1 MALYHLSA
9 KALSRSSGA
18 SAVAAAA
25 YRSGED
31 LIDERTGD
39 RHDYSRRSGVDAAE
53 IIAPDQ
59 APDWVRDR
67 AQLWNAAEA
76 AERRRDSQVAREVMV
91 ALPVELDVQEQRAGV
106 REFCR
111 QEFASQGM
119 VADVSYHGTGSEN
132 PHAHILL
139 TMRRIEG
146 QGFGKKERAWNGKER
161 LEGWRESWSNHA
173 NRALDRA
180 GRSERIDH
188 RTLKE
193 QRQEALDRGDLEKA
207 AELDREPQ
215 VHLGKSLYMEAKNI
229 STEIGTRFLEIA
241 ERNLERVVARG
252 RQQFMEVYRELLSLS
267 PPEPSQPSQ
276 GRKLEQPEKDTN
288 RCMTPGGG

>member
-1 MALYHLSA
+1 MAIYHFNA
-9 KALSRSSGA
+9 QALSRSSGA

-25 YRSGED
+25 YRSGKD
-31 LIDERTGD
+31 LTDQRTGE
-39 RHDYSRRSGVDAAE
+39 RHDYSRRSGVDHAE

-59 APDWVRDR
+59 APEWVQDR

-76 AERRRDSQVAREVMV
+76 AERRRDSQVAREVRV
-91 ALPVELDVQEQRAGV
+91 ALPSELEGQEQRDLV

-111 QEFASQGM
+111 QEFVGDGM
-119 VADVSYHGTGSEN
+119 VADVAYHDTGGEN

-146 QGFGKKERAWNGKER
+146 QGFGKKERTWNGKER
-161 LEGWRESWSNHA
+161 LEGWRESWADHA

-180 GRSERIDH
+180 GQPERIDH

-193 QRQEALDRGDLEKA
+193 QRQEALDRGELERA
-207 AELDREPQ
+207 AELNREPQ
-215 VHLGKSLYMEAKNI
+215 VHLGKALYMEAKSI

-267 PPEPSQPSQ
+267 PPEPKQTSQ
-276 GRKLEQPEKDTN
+276 GRDLEKPDKEQNT
-288 RCMTPGGG
+288 CMTPGRS

>member
-1 MALYHLSA
+1 MA
-9 KALSRSSGA
+9 A
-18 SAVAAAA
+18 SA

-31 LIDERTGD
+31 LTDERTGD
-39 RHDYSRRSGVDAAE
+39 RHDYSRRSGVDHAE

-67 AQLWNAAEA
+67 AQLWNAAEV

-91 ALPVELDVQEQRAGV
+91 ALPKELEAQKQRGLV

-111 QEFASQGM
+111 QEFAGQGM
-119 VADVSYHGTGSEN
+119 VADVAYHGTGSEN

-146 QGFGKKERAWNGKER
+146 QGFGKKERSWNGKER
-161 LEGWRESWSNHA
+161 LEGWREAWA
-173 NRALDRA
+173 DRTNRALDRRPSI
-180 GRSERIDH
+180 RSASHH
-188 RTLKE
+188 RTLRE
-193 QRQEALDRGDLEKA
+193 QHQEALDRGDLGKA

-215 VHLGKSLYMEAKNI
+215 VHLGKALYMEAKNI
-229 STEIGTRFLEIA
+229 STEMGTRFLEIA

-267 PPEPSQPSQ
+267 PPEPEQPS
-276 GRKLEQPEKDTN
+276 LN
-288 RCMTPGGG
+288 RCRTPGR

>member
-25 YRSGED
+25 YRSGEE
-31 LIDERTGD
+31 LTDERTGD
-39 RHDYSRRSGVDAAE
+39 RHDYSRRSGVDHAE

-91 ALPVELDVQEQRAGV
+91 ALPAELEAQEQRGLV

-111 QEFASQGM
+111 QEFAGQGM

-146 QGFGKKERAWNGKER
+146 QGFGKKVRAWNGKER
-161 LEGWRESWSNHA
+161 LEGWREAWA
-173 NRALDRA
+173 DRTNRALDRA

-193 QRQEALDRGDLEKA
+193 QRQEALDLGDLEKA

-229 STEIGTRFLEIA
+229 STEMGTRFLEIA

-267 PPEPSQPSQ
+267 PPEPEQPSQ
-276 GRKLEQPEKDTN
+276 GRKLEQPDKDTN

>member
-18 SAVAAAA
+18 SSVAAAA

-31 LIDERTGD
+31 LTDERTGD
-39 RHDYSRRSGVDAAE
+39 RHDYSRRSGVDHAE

-91 ALPVELDVQEQRAGV
+91 ALPKELEAQKQRGLV

-111 QEFASQGM
+111 QEFAGQGM
-119 VADVSYHGTGSEN
+119 VADVAYHGTGSEN

-161 LEGWRESWSNHA
+161 LEGWREAWA
-173 NRALDRA
+173 DRTNRALERA
-180 GRSERIDH
+180 GSAERIDH

-193 QRQEALDRGDLEKA
+193 QRQEALDRGDLGKA

-215 VHLGKSLYMEAKNI
+215 VHLGKALYMEAKNI

-241 ERNLERVVARG
+241 ERNLERALERG
-252 RQQFMEVYRELLSLS
+252 RQQFWKVYRELRSLS
-267 PPEPSQPSQ
+267 PPEPEQPSQ
-276 GRKLEQPEKDTN
+276 GRELGKREQDLN
-288 RCMTPGGG
+288 RCRTPGR